1 MDTGHR
7 SGNGP
12 PCRPAH
18 LAHLKYASE
27 PPGEPGPL
35 GYILAVSALLDDL
48 QQRGL
53 ISDVTNRDELAKLLA
68 EGRITL
74 YAGYD
79 PTSASLHI
87 GNLVPTILLRRF
99 QLAGHRPLVL
109 VGGATGMVGDPS
121 GKSTERNLLD
131 DASLAANLAGIRAQL
146 ERLLDFN
153 DPNTGAIVVN
163 NYDWTRGISY
173 LEFLRD
179 VGKYLTI
186 NYMMAK
192 DSVKNRIS
200 RGADDGT
207 TEGMSY
213 TEFSYMLLQGYDF
226 VHLSRAHGCRLQVGG
241 SDQYGNITTGGE
253 MSRKMGGPQLFG
265 LVAPLML
272 DQSGEKMG
280 KTSTGERVS
289 LDPAQFSPYKFY
301 QYWLN
306 RSDEEA
312 LRFLRWFSIKPIA
325 ELDAVIAEHDTDRSK
340 RLAQRELAR
349 AMTGWVHGDPA
360 IARAESAS
368 RVMFGEALDGMT
380 DADLGAL
387 AGVVDTVEI
396 PRGELEAGIGYLEL
410 MVRAFGESKSAARR
424 LIEQGGAYLNNV
436 QVKDG
441 ARKISLADLATET
454 MLVLRSGKKDRRLVR
469 VT

>member
-1 MDTGHR
+1 M
-7 SGNGP
+7 SGLP
-12 PCRPAH
+12 
-18 LAHLKYASE
+18 
-27 PPGEPGPL
+27 
-35 GYILAVSALLDDL
+35 ILDDL
-48 QQRGL
+48 QHRGL
-53 ISDVTNRDELAKLLA
+53 ISEVTLRDELAKLLA
-68 EGRITL
+68 EGRVTL

-131 DASLAANLAGIRAQL
+131 DATLAANLAGIRAQL
-146 ERLLDFN
+146 ERLLDFS
-153 DPNTGAIVVN
+153 DPETGAIVVN
-163 NYDWTRGISY
+163 NYDWTKGISY

-179 VGKYLTI
+179 IGKHLTI

-200 RGADDGT
+200 RAAESEGA

-213 TEFSYMLLQGYDF
+213 TEFSYMLLQGFDF
-226 VHLSRAHGCRLQVGG
+226 VHLSRSHGCRLQVGG
-241 SDQYGNITTGGE
+241 SDQYGNITTGNE
-253 MSRKMGGPQLFG
+253 LSRKMGGPQLFG

-272 DQSGEKMG
+272 DGSGEKMG

-289 LDPAQFSPYKFY
+289 LDPEAFSPYKFY
-301 QYWLN
+301 QYWFN
-306 RSDEEA
+306 RSDDEA
-312 LRFLRWFSIKPIA
+312 VRFLRWFSLEPLASVDATIA
-325 ELDAVIAEHDTDRSK
+325 AHDADRAK
-340 RLAQRELAR
+340 RIAQRELAR
-349 AMTGWVHGDPA
+349 VMTTWVHGAAEVP
-360 IARAESAS
+360 RAEAAS
-368 RVMFGEALDGMT
+368 RVMFGEPLDGMT

-387 AGVVDTVEI
+387 AGVVATIEI
-396 PRGELEAGIGYLEL
+396 PRVELEAGIGFLDL
-410 MVRAFGESKSAARR
+410 IVRAFGDSKSATRR

-441 ARKISLADLATET
+441 ARKIALGDLATET
-454 MLVLRSGKKDRRLVR
+454 MLVLSSGKKNRCLVR
-469 VT
+469 VA